1 MYEIEGYRFN
11 NMVEYANY
19 LEDKKLAGRTNII
32 NPKNYGAMPIGS
44 RKTYVKYMWNE
55 YGVDVDKQR
64 ANRYIKEI
72 DLEIFKG

>member
-1 MYEIEGYRFN
+1 MYKIDGYRFN

-32 NPKNYGAMPIGS
+32 NPKNYGAIPIS
-44 RKTYVKYMWNE
+44 EEEFEKTM
-55 YGVDVDKQR
+55 
-64 ANRYIKEI
+64 ANMYIKEI